1 MALVF
6 YVTNYAT
13 KVEDP
18 VWKRVAAAAELLPPR
33 PPGGDEAVEGA
44 EVRGGNG
51 AGDDGSHNKT
61 RQFLMKVANR
71 VFTERPLS
79 QVEVVADLLGYRTE
93 LTNSCA
99 WAFLNASVLYWHV
112 FRQWPH
118 LRQESGAAIADG
130 SGDESIVVE
139 EAGQKI
145 CRVEAYRHRGDV
157 LRRLC
162 LYDYVSL
169 VRLKRNDTG
178 ERPTAWG
185 EVPFE
190 SGWGPGSCWV
200 QVLRRPGKQAMV
212 CLDGYLSKDFDDDDE
227 GSCYRRG
234 HLALFVPWESFLGD
248 ASGDIN
254 HIWGR
259 EPAALV
265 PRISCYVDN
274 VQLLRRSAED
284 AKRDAK
290 QWAALSGDGDS
301 TVIYADEDGTRE
313 AGVEPGSVY
322 QADSTGNT
330 MRLIDVVRSSIGA
343 KQITACSPELTT
355 MVQELGR
362 FQQSA
367 LSSSSEFRAT
377 VLPEGGPRRINIPG
391 RTFSGATIPPQSQLR
406 AIKSQQIRA
415 SREREKMIQGIQSVA
430 TAPVG
435 DRRATVRSVLTGFG
449 EDDIAMTAADVE
461 ETVAEASAGME
472 MRFGASTSF
481 LEAGKDLAARF
492 TLNRK
497 QAIAFL
503 IICRQLDLIRCGDGA
518 TQVSCV
524 SSSVERAEPA
534 SHESSRRSPNSSR
547 QRINRIVY

>member
-1 MALVF
+1 MLP
-6 YVTNYAT
+6 
-13 KVEDP
+13 KVRSSSTDQ
-18 VWKRVAAAAELLPPR
+18 KR
-33 PPGGDEAVEGA
+33 
-44 EVRGGNG
+44 
-51 AGDDGSHNKT
+51 
-61 RQFLMKVANR
+61 
-71 VFTERPLS
+71 
-79 QVEVVADLLGYRTE
+79 
-93 LTNSCA
+93 
-99 WAFLNASVLYWHV
+99 
-112 FRQWPH
+112 
-118 LRQESGAAIADG
+118 
-130 SGDESIVVE
+130 
-139 EAGQKI
+139 
-145 CRVEAYRHRGDV
+145 RVEKANFA
-157 LRRLC
+157 RR
-162 LYDYVSL
+162 
-169 VRLKRNDTG
+169 R
-178 ERPTAWG
+178 AA
-185 EVPFE
+185 
-190 SGWGPGSCWV
+190 V
-200 QVLRRPGKQAMV
+200 Q
-212 CLDGYLSKDFDDDDE
+212 
-227 GSCYRRG
+227 

-259 EPAALV
+259 ERAALV

-290 QWAALSGDGDS
+290 QWAALSGGDS
-301 TVIYADEDGTRE
+301 TVVYADEDGTRE

-343 KQITACSPELTT
+343 NQITAGSPELTA
-355 MVQELGR
+355 MVQELSR

-367 LSSSSEFRAT
+367 SSSSSDFRAT
-377 VLPEGGPRRINIPG
+377 MLPEGGPRRINMPG
-391 RTFSGATIPPQSQLR
+391 RTFSGASIPPQSQLR

-461 ETVAEASAGME
+461 ETVAEATAGME

-497 QAIAFL
+497 QAMAFL
-503 IICRQLDLIRCGDGA
+503 IICRRLDLIRRSDGGNAGQLCQFVGGEGGTGKSRVIEALAELFASKDQSNRLLITA
-518 TQVSCV
+518 TSGT
-524 SSSVERAEPA
+524 AA
-534 SHESSRRSPNSSR
+534 A
-547 QRINRIVY
+547 RINGITIHSACGFSKDLGAAANTAKDLDGVRLPKQSERFVEGQSRMDWQEKDVLVVDEIFGSFLNVQGGNAKSRNWQDGR